1 MKWFLDTEC
10 YPNYFLIV
18 LKSLD
23 GKILEFEYDDE
34 TSFDKKQ
41 LVNILSCD
49 LTIGFN
55 SRFYDIPMI
64 MRFIKEND
72 KPTNDQLKKLSDDL
86 ILSDK
91 SFDIISKN
99 FLWTPRKWNHIDIIR
114 VLPSKCSLKM
124 YGARINTRKL
134 QDLPYDPSRVLT
146 REEKNILK
154 AYCINDVD
162 ITRDLYLQIQE
173 ELRIRYDVG
182 IGLYNTLPSDLQEK
196 YSKTFG
202 VDCRSMSDADIAEIY
217 FKLKF
222 NDISIPKEQHLSFKY
237 KPPSYISYANENIT
251 SILNEITEFEF
262 TDKTNL
268 KKDVSFVGREIKTK
282 TNSFTI
288 GIGGIHS
295 KEESIAVIKT
305 NDEFLI
311 DIDVTSYYP
320 SIIINNNIYPSNI
333 GREFLE
339 LYKSLRDRRL
349 QIKDKKST
357 PSKFYKIV
365 LNGTF
370 GRLGYKKSILYD
382 LEKMIQTTITGQLC
396 LLMLIEEL
404 EKHGFEI
411 ISGNTDGLT
420 VRGKIDDIKVFEH
433 ILGIWE
439 FITGF
444 ELEKTHY
451 NSLYIRDVNNYL
463 AIKSDGGVK
472 TKGFLS
478 MNDLSRNAHLG
489 IVKKAVMNY
498 ITNEYP
504 IDNTIRNG
512 LKEDYILTKKTKFG
526 AKFRDEYLG
535 KVVRWYYRTD
545 GDYILNMKGHKVPDA
560 NGAYPIMNLDD
571 EMVNIDYARY
581 YQETI
586 KTLKTIGVSL

>member
-23 GKILEFEYDDE
+23 GQILEFEYDHE
-34 TSFDKKQ
+34 TSFDKAQ
-41 LVNILSCD
+41 LVNILSRD

-72 KPTNDQLKKLSDDL
+72 KPTNDQLKRLSDDL
-86 ILSDK
+86 ILSDN
-91 SFDIISKN
+91 SFNIISNN

-134 QDLPYDPSRVLT
+134 QDLPYDPSRMLT
-146 REEKNILK
+146 RDEKNILK

-162 ITRDLYLQIQE
+162 ITRDLYLQIQD
-173 ELRIRYDVG
+173 ELKLRWE
-182 IGLYNTLPSDLQEK
+182 IGKEL
-196 YSKTFG
+196 G
-202 VDCRSMSDADIAEIY
+202 VDCRSKSDADIAEIY
-217 FKLKF
+217 FKNKF
-222 NDISIPKEQHLSFKY
+222 VDSVIPKEKSISFKY
-237 KPPSYISYANENIT
+237 KTPHYLSYDNENINN
-251 SILNEITEFEF
+251 ILREITNFKF

-288 GIGGIHS
+288 GIGGLHS
-295 KEESIAVIKT
+295 KEESIVVYT
-305 NDEFLI
+305 NDDQFLI
-311 DIDVTSYYP
+311 DVDVTSYYP
-320 SIIINNNIYPSNI
+320 SIIINNGIYPSNI
-333 GREFLE
+333 GLEFLE
-339 LYKSLRDRRL
+339 LYKSMRDRRL
-349 QIKDKKST
+349 QIKDKTST
-357 PSKFYKIV
+357 PSKFYKII

-404 EKHGFEI
+404 EKYRFEI

-420 VRGKIDDIKVFEH
+420 IRGKIKNTDKFNEVLER
-433 ILGIWE
+433 WE
-439 FITGF
+439 FLTGF

-451 NSLYIRDVNNYL
+451 DRIYIRDVNNYL
-463 AIKSDGGVK
+463 AIKSDGGIK

-489 IVKKAVMNY
+489 IVKKAVKNY
-498 ITNEYP
+498 LTNEYP
-504 IDNTIRNG
+504 IENTIRNG
-512 LKEDYILTKKTKFG
+512 LKEDYVLTKKTKFG
-526 AKFRDEYLG
+526 AKFRGEYLG

-571 EMVNIDYARY
+571 EMFNIDYARY
-581 YQETI
+581 YQETVKI
-586 KTLKTIGVSL
+586 LSSLGVKL

>member
-1 MKWFLDTEC
+1 MKWFLDIEC

-23 GKILEFEYDDE
+23 GQLLEFEYDQE
-34 TSFDKKQ
+34 TCFDKTKF
-41 LVNILSCD
+41 VNILSRD

-64 MRFIKEND
+64 MRFIKEDD
-72 KPTNDQLKKLSDDL
+72 KPTNDQLKRLSDEL
-86 ILSDK
+86 ILSDN
-91 SFDIISKN
+91 SFDIISNN

-124 YGARINTRKL
+124 YGARIHTKKL
-134 QDLPYDPSRVLT
+134 QDLPYDPAKILT

-154 AYCINDVD
+154 SYCINDVD
-162 ITRDLYLQIQE
+162 ITRDLYLQIQD
-173 ELRIRYDVG
+173 ELKLRWE
-182 IGLYNTLPSDLQEK
+182 IGKEL
-196 YSKTFG
+196 G
-202 VDCRSMSDADIAEIY
+202 VDCRSKSDADIAEIY
-217 FKLKF
+217 FKNKF
-222 NDISIPKEQHLSFKY
+222 ADSFIPKEKSISFKY
-237 KPPSYISYANENIT
+237 KPPHYLSYDNDNIKN
-251 SILNEITEFEF
+251 ILREITNFEF

-268 KKDVSFVGREIKTK
+268 KKDISFVGKEIKTK

-288 GIGGIHS
+288 GIGGLHS
-295 KEESIAVIKT
+295 KEESIAVYT
-305 NDEFLI
+305 NDNQFLI

-320 SIIINNNIYPSNI
+320 SIIINNGIYPSNI
-333 GREFLE
+333 GWEFLE

-349 QIKDKKST
+349 QIKDKTST
-357 PSKFYKIV
+357 PSKFYKII
-365 LNGTF
+365 LNGTY

-420 VRGKIDDIKVFEH
+420 VRGEIKNTDKFDDVLYWWKF
-433 ILGIWE
+433 L
-439 FITGF
+439 TGF

-451 NSLYIRDVNNYL
+451 DRIYIRDVNNYL

-489 IVKKAVMNY
+489 IVKKAVKNY
-498 ITNEYP
+498 LTNEYP
-504 IDNTIRNG
+504 IENTIRNG
-512 LKEDYILTKKTKFG
+512 AKEDYILTKKTKFG

-586 KTLKTIGVSL
+586 KTLKMIGVNL

>member
-23 GKILEFEYDDE
+23 GQILEFEYDHE
-34 TSFDKKQ
+34 TSFDKAQ
-41 LVNILSCD
+41 LVNILSRD

-72 KPTNDQLKKLSDDL
+72 KPTNDQLKRLSDEL
-86 ILSDK
+86 ILSDN
-91 SFDIISKN
+91 SFNIISNN

-114 VLPSKCSLKM
+114 VLPSKGSLKM
-124 YGARINTRKL
+124 YGARIHTRKL
-134 QDLPYDPSRVLT
+134 QDLPYDPSKVLT

-154 AYCINDVD
+154 DYCINDVD
-162 ITRDLYLQIQE
+162 ITRDLYLQIQD
-173 ELRIRYDVG
+173 ELRIRHEVG
-182 IGLYNTLPSDLQEK
+182 ISIYEKISIDLQK
-196 YSKTFG
+196 YYYDRFG
-202 VDCRSMSDADIAEIY
+202 VDIRSKSDADIVEIC

-222 NDISIPKEQHLSFKY
+222 NDVSIPKEQHLSFKY
-237 KPPSYISYANENIT
+237 KPPHYISYYNENIT
-251 SILNEITEFEF
+251 NILKEITEFDF

-288 GIGGIHS
+288 GIGGLHS
-295 KEESIAVIKT
+295 KEESLAVIKT
-305 NDEFLI
+305 DDEFLI
-311 DIDVTSYYP
+311 DVDVTSYYP
-320 SIIINNNIYPSNI
+320 SIIINNGIYPSNI
-333 GREFLE
+333 GKEFLY
-339 LYKSLRDRRL
+339 LYKLWRDRRL
-349 QIKDKKST
+349 KIKDKTST

-370 GRLGYKKSILYD
+370 GRFGYRKSILYD
-382 LEKMIQTTITGQLC
+382 LEKMIQITITGQLC

-404 EKHGFEI
+404 EKHDFDI

-420 VRGKIDDIKVFEH
+420 VRGKISNTDKFNEVLEK
-433 ILGIWE
+433 WE
-439 FITGF
+439 FLTGF

-451 NSLYIRDVNNYL
+451 DRIYIRDVNNYL

-489 IVKKAVMNY
+489 IVKKAVKNY
-498 ITNEYP
+498 LTNEYP
-504 IDNTIRNG
+504 IENTIKNG
-512 LKEDYILTKKTKFG
+512 VKEDYILTKKTKFG
-526 AKFRDEYLG
+526 ANFRGEYLG

-545 GDYILNMKGHKVPDA
+545 GDYIFNMKGHKVPDA
-560 NGAYPIMNLDD
+560 NNCYPIMNLDD
-571 EMVNIDYARY
+571 EMVNIDYGRY

>member
-23 GKILEFEYDDE
+23 GQLLEFEYDHE
-34 TSFDKKQ
+34 ISFDKTK
-41 LVNILSCD
+41 LVNILSRD

-72 KPTNDQLKKLSDDL
+72 KPTNDQLKRLSDDL
-86 ILSDK
+86 ILSDN
-91 SFDIISKN
+91 SFDIISNN

-124 YGARINTRKL
+124 YGARIHTRKL
-134 QDLPYDPSRVLT
+134 QDLPYDPAKMLT

-162 ITRDLYLQIQE
+162 ITRDLYLQIHD
-173 ELRIRYDVG
+173 ELKLRWE
-182 IGLYNTLPSDLQEK
+182 IGKEL
-196 YSKTFG
+196 G
-202 VDCRSMSDADIAEIY
+202 VDCRSKSDADIAEIY
-217 FKLKF
+217 FKNKF
-222 NDISIPKEQHLSFKY
+222 ADSVIPKEKSIRFKY
-237 KPPSYISYANENIT
+237 KPPHYLSYDNENINN
-251 SILNEITEFEF
+251 ILGEITSFEF

-288 GIGGIHS
+288 GIGGLHS
-295 KEESIAVIKT
+295 KEESIVVYT
-305 NDEFLI
+305 NDDQFLI
-311 DIDVTSYYP
+311 DVDVTSYYP
-320 SIIINNNIYPSNI
+320 SIIINNGIYPSNI
-333 GREFLE
+333 GLEFLE
-339 LYKSLRDRRL
+339 LYKSMRDRRL
-349 QIKDKKST
+349 QIKDKTST
-357 PSKFYKIV
+357 PSKFYKII

-404 EKHGFEI
+404 EKYGFEI

-420 VRGKIDDIKVFEH
+420 VRGKIKNTDKFNEVLER
-433 ILGIWE
+433 WE
-439 FITGF
+439 FLTGF

-451 NSLYIRDVNNYL
+451 DRIYIRDVNNYL
-463 AIKSDGGVK
+463 AIKSDGGIK

-489 IVKKAVMNY
+489 IVKKAVKNY
-498 ITNEYP
+498 LTNEYP
-504 IDNTIRNG
+504 IENTIRNG
-512 LKEDYILTKKTKFG
+512 LKEDYVLTKKTKFG
-526 AKFRDEYLG
+526 AKFRGEYLG

-571 EMVNIDYARY
+571 EMFNIDYARY
-581 YQETI
+581 YQETVKI
-586 KTLKTIGVSL
+586 LSSLGVKL

>member
-23 GKILEFEYDDE
+23 GQLLEFEYDQE
-34 TSFDKKQ
+34 NCFDKTQ
-41 LVNILSCD
+41 LVKILSHD

-72 KPTNDQLKKLSDDL
+72 KPNNEQLKKLSDEL
-86 ILSDK
+86 ISSDN
-91 SFDIISKN
+91 SFDIISSG
-99 FLWTPRKWNHIDIIR
+99 FLWKPKKWNHIDIIR
-114 VLPSKCSLKM
+114 VLPDKCSLKM
-124 YGARINTRKL
+124 YGARIHTGKL
-134 QDLPYDPSRVLT
+134 QDLPYDPSKVLT

-162 ITRDLYLQIQE
+162 ITRDLYLQIQD

-182 IGLYNTLPSDLQEK
+182 INLYKTLPLGLQEK

-222 NDISIPKEQHLSFKY
+222 NDVSIPKEQPLSFKY
-237 KPPSYISYANENIT
+237 KPPHYLYYDSESINNI
-251 SILNEITEFEF
+251 LREITGFEF
-262 TDKTNL
+262 TDRTNL
-268 KKDVSFVGREIKTK
+268 KKDVSFVGKEIKTK

-288 GIGGIHS
+288 GIGGLHS
-295 KEESIAVIKT
+295 KEESVAVIKT

-311 DIDVTSYYP
+311 DVDVTSYYP
-320 SIIINNNIYPSNI
+320 SIIINNGIYPNNI
-333 GREFLE
+333 GKEFLE

-349 QIKDKKST
+349 QIKDKTST

-382 LEKMIQTTITGQLC
+382 LEKMIQTTITGQLF
-396 LLMLIEEL
+396 LLMLVEEL
-404 EKHGFEI
+404 EQYDFEI

-420 VRGKIDDIKVFEH
+420 VKGNLKYINKFNE
-433 ILGIWE
+433 ILERWE

-444 ELEKTHY
+444 ELEKTY
-451 NSLYIRDVNNYL
+451 YDRIYIRDVNNYI
-463 AIKSDGGVK
+463 AVKSDGGVK

-489 IVKKAVMNY
+489 IVKKAVKNY
-498 ITNEYP
+498 LTNEYP
-504 IDNTIRNG
+504 IENTIRNG
-512 LKEDYILTKKTKFG
+512 SKEDYVLTKKTKFG
-526 AKFRDEYLG
+526 ANFRGEYLG

-571 EMVNIDYARY
+571 EMVNIDYSRY

-586 KTLKTIGVSL
+586 KTLSSLGVKL

>member
-23 GKILEFEYDDE
+23 GQILEFEYDHE
-34 TSFDKKQ
+34 TSFDKAQ
-41 LVNILSCD
+41 LVNILSRD

-72 KPTNDQLKKLSDDL
+72 KPTNDQLKRLSDEL
-86 ILSDK
+86 ILSDN
-91 SFDIISKN
+91 SFNIISNN

-124 YGARINTRKL
+124 YGARIHTRKL
-134 QDLPYDPSRVLT
+134 QDLPYDPAKVLT
-146 REEKNILK
+146 REEKNIVK

-162 ITRDLYLQIQE
+162 ITRDLYLQIQD
-173 ELRIRYDVG
+173 ELRIRHEVG
-182 IGLYNTLPSDLQEK
+182 ISIYEKISIDLQK
-196 YSKTFG
+196 YYYDRFG
-202 VDCRSMSDADIAEIY
+202 VDIRSKSDADIVEIC

-222 NDISIPKEQHLSFKY
+222 NDVSIPKEQHLSFKY
-237 KPPSYISYANENIT
+237 KPPHYISYYNENIT
-251 SILNEITEFEF
+251 NILKEITEFDF

-288 GIGGIHS
+288 GIGGLHS
-295 KEESIAVIKT
+295 KEESLAVIKT
-305 NDEFLI
+305 DDEFLI
-311 DIDVTSYYP
+311 DVDVTSYYP
-320 SIIINNNIYPSNI
+320 SIIINNGIYPSNI
-333 GREFLE
+333 GKEFLY
-339 LYKSLRDRRL
+339 LYKLWRDRRL
-349 QIKDKKST
+349 KIKDKTST

-370 GRLGYKKSILYD
+370 GRFGYRKSILYD
-382 LEKMIQTTITGQLC
+382 LEKMIQITITGQLC

-404 EKHGFEI
+404 EKHDFEI

-420 VRGKIDDIKVFEH
+420 VRGKIKNTDKFNEVLEK
-433 ILGIWE
+433 WE
-439 FITGF
+439 FLTGF

-451 NSLYIRDVNNYL
+451 DRIYIRDVNNYL

-489 IVKKAVMNY
+489 IVKKAVKNY
-498 ITNEYP
+498 LTNEYP
-504 IDNTIRNG
+504 IENTIRNG
-512 LKEDYILTKKTKFG
+512 AKEDYILTKKTKFG

-571 EMVNIDYARY
+571 EMVNIDYERY

-586 KTLKTIGVSL
+586 KTLKMIGVNL

>member
-23 GKILEFEYDDE
+23 GQLLEFEYDQE
-34 TSFDKKQ
+34 ISFDKAQ
-41 LVNILSCD
+41 LVNILSRD

-64 MRFIKEND
+64 MRFIKEDD
-72 KPTNDQLKKLSDDL
+72 KPTNDQLKRLSDDL
-86 ILSDK
+86 ILSDN
-91 SFDIISKN
+91 SFDIISN
-99 FLWTPRKWNHIDIIR
+99 GFLWKPRKWNHIDIIR
-114 VLPSKCSLKM
+114 VLPDKCSLKM
-124 YGARINTRKL
+124 YGARIHTRKL
-134 QDLPYDPSRVLT
+134 QDLPYDPSKVLT

-162 ITRDLYLQIQE
+162 ITRDLYLQVQE

-182 IGLYNTLPSDLQEK
+182 IGLYKTLPLDLQEK

-222 NDISIPKEQHLSFKY
+222 NDISIPKEQRLSFKY
-237 KPPSYISYANENIT
+237 KPPRYISYHNENIT
-251 SILNEITEFEF
+251 NILKEITEFEF

-288 GIGGIHS
+288 GIGGLHS
-295 KEESIAVIKT
+295 KEETISVIKAD
-305 NDEFLI
+305 DEFLI
-311 DIDVTSYYP
+311 DVDVTSYYP
-320 SIIINNNIYPSNI
+320 SIIINNGIYPSNI
-333 GREFLE
+333 GKEFLE

-349 QIKDKKST
+349 QIKDKAST

-370 GRLGYKKSILYD
+370 GRLGYKKSIMYD

-396 LLMLIEEL
+396 LLMLIEWL
-404 EKHGFEI
+404 EEHDFEI

-420 VRGKIDDIKVFEH
+420 VRGKIRNTDKFNEVLEK
-433 ILGIWE
+433 WE
-439 FITGF
+439 FLTGF

-451 NSLYIRDVNNYL
+451 DRIYIRDVNNYL

-489 IVKKAVMNY
+489 IVKKAVKNY
-498 ITNEYP
+498 LTKEHP
-504 IDNTIRNG
+504 IEKTIRNG
-512 LKEDYILTKKTKFG
+512 AKEDYILTKKTKFG

-571 EMVNIDYARY
+571 EMINIDYARY
-581 YQETI
+581 YQETVKI
-586 KTLKTIGVSL
+586 LKMIGVSL

>member
-23 GKILEFEYDDE
+23 GQLLEFEYDHE
-34 TSFDKKQ
+34 TGFDKAK
-41 LVNILSCD
+41 LINILSRD

-72 KPTNDQLKKLSDDL
+72 KPTNDQLKRLSDDL
-86 ILSDK
+86 ILSDN
-91 SFDIISKN
+91 SFDIISNN

-124 YGARINTRKL
+124 YGARIHTRKL
-134 QDLPYDPSRVLT
+134 QDLPYDPAKILT

-162 ITRDLYLQIQE
+162 ITRDLYLQIQD
-173 ELRIRYDVG
+173 ELKLRWE
-182 IGLYNTLPSDLQEK
+182 IGKELEI
-196 YSKTFG
+196 
-202 VDCRSMSDADIAEIY
+202 DCRSKSDADIAEIY
-217 FKLKF
+217 FKNKF
-222 NDISIPKEQHLSFKY
+222 NNISIPKEKSLSFKY
-237 KPPSYISYANENIT
+237 KPSHYLSYDNENINN
-251 SILNEITEFEF
+251 ILQEITSFEF

-268 KKDVSFVGREIKTK
+268 KKDISFVGKEIKTK

-288 GIGGIHS
+288 GIGGLHS
-295 KEESIAVIKT
+295 KEESIAVVKA
-305 NDEFLI
+305 DDQFLI

-320 SIIINNNIYPSNI
+320 SIIINNGIYPSNI
-333 GREFLE
+333 GKEFLE

-349 QIKDKKST
+349 QIKDKTST

-404 EKHGFEI
+404 EKYGFEI

-439 FITGF
+439 FITDF

-451 NSLYIRDVNNYL
+451 DRIYIRDVNNYL
-463 AIKSDGGVK
+463 VIKSDGGIK
-472 TKGFLS
+472 AKGFLS

-489 IVKKAVMNY
+489 IVKKAVKNY
-498 ITNEYP
+498 LTNEYP
-504 IDNTIRNG
+504 IENTIRNG

-571 EMVNIDYARY
+571 EMINIDYSRY

-586 KTLKTIGVSL
+586 KILKMIGVSL

>member
-23 GKILEFEYDDE
+23 GQLLEFEYDHE
-34 TSFDKKQ
+34 ISFDKTK
-41 LVNILSCD
+41 LVNILSRD

-72 KPTNDQLKKLSDDL
+72 KPTNDQLKRLSDDL
-86 ILSDK
+86 ILSDN
-91 SFDIISKN
+91 SFDIISNN

-124 YGARINTRKL
+124 YGARIHTRKL
-134 QDLPYDPSRVLT
+134 QDLPYDPAKMLT

-162 ITRDLYLQIQE
+162 ITRDLYLQIHD
-173 ELRIRYDVG
+173 ELKLRWE
-182 IGLYNTLPSDLQEK
+182 IGKEL
-196 YSKTFG
+196 G
-202 VDCRSMSDADIAEIY
+202 VDCRSKSDADIAEIY
-217 FKLKF
+217 FKNKF
-222 NDISIPKEQHLSFKY
+222 ADSVIPKEKTLSFKY
-237 KPPSYISYANENIT
+237 KPPHYLFYNNENINN
-251 SILNEITEFEF
+251 ILGEITSFEF

-288 GIGGIHS
+288 GIGGLHS
-295 KEESIAVIKT
+295 KEESIAVFT
-305 NDEFLI
+305 NDDQFLI
-311 DIDVTSYYP
+311 DVDVTSYYP
-320 SIIINNNIYPSNI
+320 SIIINNGIYPSNI
-333 GREFLE
+333 GLEFLE
-339 LYKSLRDRRL
+339 LYKSMRDRRL
-349 QIKDKKST
+349 QIKDKTST
-357 PSKFYKIV
+357 PSKFYKII

-420 VRGKIDDIKVFEH
+420 VRGKIKNTDKFNEVLERWGF
-433 ILGIWE
+433 L
-439 FITGF
+439 TGF
-444 ELEKTHY
+444 ELEKTY
-451 NSLYIRDVNNYL
+451 YDRIYIRDVNNYL

-489 IVKKAVMNY
+489 IVKKAVKNY
-498 ITNEYP
+498 LTNEYS
-504 IDNTIRNG
+504 IENTIRNG

-526 AKFRDEYLG
+526 ANFRGEYLG

-571 EMVNIDYARY
+571 EMFNIDYARY
-581 YQETI
+581 YQETVKI
-586 KTLKTIGVSL
+586 LSSLGVKL

>member
-1 MKWFLDTEC
+1 
-10 YPNYFLIV
+10 
-18 LKSLD
+18 
-23 GKILEFEYDDE
+23 
-34 TSFDKKQ
+34 
-41 LVNILSCD
+41 
-49 LTIGFN
+49 
-55 SRFYDIPMI
+55 MI

-72 KPTNDQLKKLSDDL
+72 KPTNDQLKRLSDDL
-86 ILSDK
+86 ILSDN
-91 SFDIISKN
+91 SFNIISNN

-124 YGARINTRKL
+124 YGARIHTRKL
-134 QDLPYDPSRVLT
+134 QDLPYDPAKVLT
-146 REEKNILK
+146 REEKNIVK

-162 ITRDLYLQIQE
+162 ITRDLYLQIQD
-173 ELRIRYDVG
+173 ELRIRHEVG
-182 IGLYNTLPSDLQEK
+182 ISIYEKISIDLQK
-196 YSKTFG
+196 YYYDRFG
-202 VDCRSMSDADIAEIY
+202 VDIRSKSDADIVEIC

-222 NDISIPKEQHLSFKY
+222 NDVSIPKEQHLSFKY
-237 KPPSYISYANENIT
+237 KPPHYISYYNENIT
-251 SILNEITEFEF
+251 NILKEITEFDF

-288 GIGGIHS
+288 GIGGLHS
-295 KEESIAVIKT
+295 KEESLAVIKT
-305 NDEFLI
+305 DDEFLI
-311 DIDVTSYYP
+311 DVDVTSYYP
-320 SIIINNNIYPSNI
+320 SIIINNGIYPSNI
-333 GREFLE
+333 GKEFLY
-339 LYKSLRDRRL
+339 LYKLWRDRRL
-349 QIKDKKST
+349 KIKDKTST

-370 GRLGYKKSILYD
+370 GRFGYRKSILYD
-382 LEKMIQTTITGQLC
+382 LEKMIQITITGQLC

-404 EKHGFEI
+404 EKHDFEI

-420 VRGKIDDIKVFEH
+420 VRGKIKNTDKFNEVLEK
-433 ILGIWE
+433 WE
-439 FITGF
+439 FLTGF

-451 NSLYIRDVNNYL
+451 DRIYIRDVNNYL

-489 IVKKAVMNY
+489 IVKKAVKNY
-498 ITNEYP
+498 LTNEYP
-504 IDNTIRNG
+504 IENTIRNG
-512 LKEDYILTKKTKFG
+512 AKEDYILTKKTKFG

-571 EMVNIDYARY
+571 EMVNIDYERY

-586 KTLKTIGVSL
+586 KTLKMIGVNL

>member
-23 GKILEFEYDDE
+23 GQILEFEYDHE
-34 TSFDKKQ
+34 TSFDKAQ
-41 LVNILSCD
+41 LVNILSRD

-64 MRFIKEND
+64 MRFIKEDD
-72 KPTNDQLKKLSDDL
+72 KPTNDQLKRLSDDL
-86 ILSDK
+86 ILSDN
-91 SFDIISKN
+91 SFDIISNN

-114 VLPSKCSLKM
+114 VLPSKGSLKM
-124 YGARINTRKL
+124 YGARIHTRKL
-134 QDLPYDPSRVLT
+134 QDLPYDPSKVLT

-154 AYCINDVD
+154 DYCINDVD
-162 ITRDLYLQIQE
+162 ITRDLYLQIHD
-173 ELRIRYDVG
+173 ELKLRWE
-182 IGLYNTLPSDLQEK
+182 IGKEL
-196 YSKTFG
+196 G
-202 VDCRSMSDADIAEIY
+202 VDCRSKSDADIAEIY
-217 FKLKF
+217 FKNKF
-222 NDISIPKEQHLSFKY
+222 ADSFIPKEKSIRFKY
-237 KPPSYISYANENIT
+237 KPPHYLYYDNENINN
-251 SILNEITEFEF
+251 ILQEITSFEF

-268 KKDVSFVGREIKTK
+268 KKDVSFVGKEIKTK

-288 GIGGIHS
+288 GIGGLHS
-295 KEESIAVIKT
+295 KEETISVIKAD
-305 NDEFLI
+305 DEFLI
-311 DIDVTSYYP
+311 DVDVTSYYP
-320 SIIINNNIYPSNI
+320 SIIINNGIYPSNI
-333 GREFLE
+333 GKEFLE

-349 QIKDKKST
+349 QIKDKAST

-411 ISGNTDGLT
+411 ISANTDGLT
-420 VRGKIDDIKVFEH
+420 IRGKLVDIDKFDEV
-433 ILGIWE
+433 LGKWE

-444 ELEKTHY
+444 ELEKTY
-451 NSLYIRDVNNYL
+451 YDRIYIRDVNNYL

-489 IVKKAVMNY
+489 IVKKAVRNY
-498 ITNEYP
+498 LTNEYP
-504 IDNTIRNG
+504 IENTIRNG
-512 LKEDYILTKKTKFG
+512 AKEDYILTKKTKFG
-526 AKFRDEYLG
+526 ANFKGEYLG
-535 KVVRWYYRTD
+535 KVVRWYYRID

-571 EMVNIDYARY
+571 EMVNIDYGRY

-586 KTLKTIGVSL
+586 KTLKTIGVSLND

>member
-18 LKSLD
+18 LKSLS
-23 GKILEFEYDDE
+23 GQLLEFEYDQE
-34 TSFDKKQ
+34 TGFDKTQ
-41 LVNILSCD
+41 LVNILSRD

-72 KPTNDQLKKLSDDL
+72 KPTNDQLKRLSDDL
-86 ILSDK
+86 ILSDN
-91 SFDIISKN
+91 SFDIISSS
-99 FLWTPRKWNHIDIIR
+99 FLWKPKKWNHIDIIR
-114 VLPSKCSLKM
+114 VLPDKCSLKM
-124 YGARINTRKL
+124 YGARIHTRKL
-134 QDLPYDPSRVLT
+134 QDLPYDPTKVLT

-162 ITRDLYLQIQE
+162 ITRDLYLHLQE
-173 ELRIRYDVG
+173 ELRIREDVG
-182 IGLYNTLPSDLQEK
+182 IGIYKKLPLSLQKKYNE
-196 YSKTFG
+196 TFG
-202 VDCRSMSDADIAEIY
+202 VDIRSMSDADIAEIY

-222 NDISIPKEQHLSFKY
+222 NDLSIPKGLHLSFKY
-237 KPPSYISYANENIT
+237 KPPHYISYYNENIT
-251 SILNEITEFEF
+251 NILKEITEFEF

-288 GIGGIHS
+288 GIGGLHS
-295 KEESIAVIKT
+295 KEETISVIKAD
-305 NDEFLI
+305 DEFLI
-311 DIDVTSYYP
+311 DVDVTSYYP
-320 SIIINNNIYPSNI
+320 SIIINNGIYPKNI
-333 GREFLE
+333 GKDFLE
-339 LYKSLRDRRL
+339 EYKTLLNRRL
-349 QIKDKKST
+349 QIKDKTSV
-357 PSKFYKIV
+357 PSKFFKIV

-370 GRLGYKKSILYD
+370 GRFGYKKSILYD

-404 EKHGFEI
+404 EKHDFEI
-411 ISGNTDGLT
+411 ISANTDGLT
-420 VRGKIDDIKVFEH
+420 IRGKLVDIDKFDEV
-433 ILGIWE
+433 LGKWG

-444 ELEKTHY
+444 ELEKTY
-451 NSLYIRDVNNYL
+451 YDSIYIRDVNNYL

-489 IVKKAVMNY
+489 IVKKAVRNY
-498 ITNEYP
+498 LTNEYP
-504 IDNTIRNG
+504 IENTIRNG
-512 LKEDYILTKKTKFG
+512 AKEDYILTKKTKFG
-526 AKFRDEYLG
+526 ASFKGEYLG
-535 KVVRWYYRTD
+535 KVVRWYYRID

-571 EMVNIDYARY
+571 EMVNIDYGRY

>member
-10 YPNYFLIV
+10 YQNYFLIV
-18 LKSLD
+18 LKSLS
-23 GKILEFEYDDE
+23 GQLLEFEYDQE
-34 TSFDKKQ
+34 NSFDKTQ
-41 LVNILSCD
+41 LVNILSRD

-72 KPTNDQLKKLSDDL
+72 KPTNDQLKRLSDNL
-86 ILSDK
+86 ILSDN
-91 SFDIISKN
+91 SFDIISNN

-134 QDLPYDPSRVLT
+134 QDLPYDPAKVLT

-162 ITRDLYLQIQE
+162 ITRDLYLQIQD
-173 ELRIRYDVG
+173 ELKLRWE
-182 IGLYNTLPSDLQEK
+182 IGKELEI
-196 YSKTFG
+196 
-202 VDCRSMSDADIAEIY
+202 DCRSKSDADIAEIY
-217 FKLKF
+217 FKNKF
-222 NDISIPKEQHLSFKY
+222 NNISIPKEKHLSFKY
-237 KPPSYISYANENIT
+237 KPPHYLFYHNENINN
-251 SILNEITEFEF
+251 ILKEITEFEF
-262 TDKTNL
+262 TDKINL
-268 KKDVSFVGREIKTK
+268 KKDVNFVGREIKTK

-288 GIGGIHS
+288 GIGGLHS
-295 KEESIAVIKT
+295 KEESIVVIKT
-305 NDEFLI
+305 DDEFLI
-311 DIDVTSYYP
+311 DVDVTSYYP
-320 SIIINNNIYPSNI
+320 SIIINNRIYPSNI
-333 GREFLE
+333 GKEFLE

-349 QIKDKKST
+349 QIKDKTST

-404 EKHGFEI
+404 EKYGFKI
-411 ISGNTDGLT
+411 ISGNTDGVT
-420 VRGKIDDIKVFEH
+420 VRGKISNTDKFNE
-433 ILGIWE
+433 ILEKWE
-439 FITGF
+439 FLTGF

-451 NSLYIRDVNNYL
+451 DRIYIRDVNNYL

-478 MNDLSRNAHLG
+478 MNDLSRNTHLG
-489 IVKKAVMNY
+489 IVKKAVRNY
-498 ITNEYP
+498 LTNEYP
-504 IDNTIRNG
+504 IENTIRNG
-512 LKEDYILTKKTKFG
+512 VKENYILTKKTKLG
-526 AKFRDEYLG
+526 ANFRGEYLG

-545 GDYILNMKGHKVPDA
+545 GDYILNMKGHKIPDA

-571 EMVNIDYARY
+571 EMVNIDYSRY

-586 KTLKTIGVSL
+586 KTLKMIGVNLND